1 MKIEEGK
8 DYLLI
13 VKAEDTQGIEESDC
27 LQVSIKNHSERF
39 TMHKNQLI
47 DPASLQAESYEEG
60 EIVEVMSDPKG
71 NWCKARYMS
80 VRTPHHAKSHYTAQE
95 FFNHEEIRK
104 LPKPSK
110 TAYDLTG
117 EEIEHIESRRKEG

>member
-27 LQVSIKNHSERF
+27 LQVSIKNHGQYF

-47 DPASLQAESYEEG
+47 DPASLQAESYEIG
-60 EIVEVMSDPKG
+60 ETVEVSIDEESWYAGVFTSYCVQINKEATSRV
-71 NWCKARYMS
+71 NWY
-80 VRTPHHAKSHYTAQE
+80 Y
-95 FFNHEEIRK
+95 IRK

-110 TAYDLTG
+110 TAYDLTA
-117 EEIEHIESRRKEG
+117 EEIEHIKSRRKEG